1 MTIEAAIQSK
11 LATAVA
17 SKTTRVCQ
25 GAIEQGSALPAVTWD
40 WLPGGGSEQGMDG
53 APLGLA
59 AGVVQF
65 DAIAATAAAAAE
77 IRELIRLAFQRHVTG
92 LMGGASGVH
101 VYGCLFQGSS
111 GGYEPDTGAY
121 VRSID
126 IEFQYQQA
134 QS

>member
-1 MTIEAAIQSK
+1 MNIEAAIQSK

-17 SKTTRVCQ
+17 SKTTRIYQ
-25 GAIEQGSALPAVTWD
+25 GAREEGSALPAVTWD
-40 WLPGGGSEQGMDG
+40 WLPGGGSEQGLDG

-59 AGVVQF
+59 AGVIQF

-77 IRELIRLAFQRHVTG
+77 IRELIRLAFQTHDGG
-92 LMGGASGVH
+92 LMGGASGVR

-126 IEFQYQQA
+126 IEFQYQQS